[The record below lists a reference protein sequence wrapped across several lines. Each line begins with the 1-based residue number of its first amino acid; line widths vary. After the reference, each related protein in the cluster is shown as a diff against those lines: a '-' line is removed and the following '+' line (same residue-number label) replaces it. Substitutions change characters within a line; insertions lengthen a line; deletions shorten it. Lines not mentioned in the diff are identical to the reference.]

1 MCKLT
6 HVRNKTPQEMI
17 NDRMAIIPKL
27 SIFQFN
33 NFYLKKKKKSYIL
46 WLQLMLWKIFVPVI
60 TSRCNSYKQMFPD

>member
-6 HVRNKTPQEMI
+6 HVRNKTPQKMI

-33 NFYLKKKKKSYIL
+33 NFYLKKKKK
-46 WLQLMLWKIFVPVI
+46 VI
-60 TSRCNSYKQMFPD
+60 HFMVTVNVVENICSCYHFQM